1 MWDESPTVIGVIV
14 FVAALLMSVIGTD
27 LQAAARANDCLTAPN
42 ASSPRGQHWSY
53 RIDRQNN
60 RKCWYLHSTL
70 GLLHRP
76 AKPSDLHAASSTA
89 GAPMSGSSADSAP
102 RLRHIRK
109 LVVKPQPAPRVITG
123 EAVQQSPRSISQ
135 EFPLQGTTQQ
145 GDRSQPT
152 DVIAA
157 PGTTLEPA
165 TLGVAVADAAVRTD
179 ADDTKPAAATVA
191 GAMADEDAVR
201 PDEDDA
207 KPIAAT
213 VVGAVA
219 DADAVQPD
227 PDATNSDGGGLI
239 AERIKSTQMAL
250 PNALKTPLQMF
261 FLLVFGVAS
270 AVFLI
275 FLWIMHRRDT
285 VLVEYPIDYE
295 QPDGPPPWRRQSA
308 AMRPQ
313 NGTTTEP
320 PRPNLG
326 DFKPRA
332 AGRAPIVH
340 AGHAAQIAE

>member
-1 MWDESPTVIGVIV
+1 MGRSPTLIGVIV

-27 LQAAARANDCLTAPN
+27 LRAAARANDCLTAPN
-42 ASSPRGQHWSY
+42 TSSPRGQHWSY

-109 LVVKPQPAPRVITG
+109 LVVKRQQAPRVITS
-123 EAVQQSPRSISQ
+123 ETIQQSPRSISQ
-135 EFPLQGTTQQ
+135 EFPLQGSTQQ
-145 GDRSQPT
+145 GDRSQST
-152 DVIAA
+152 VVIAA
-157 PGTTLEPA
+157 PGTTPEPA

-207 KPIAAT
+207 KPTAAT
-213 VVGAVA
+213 VVGAGA
-219 DADAVQPD
+219 DTDAVQPD
-227 PDATNSDGGGLI
+227 PDAPNSDGGGLI

-285 VLVEYPIDYE
+285 VLIEYPIDYE

-313 NGTTTEP
+313 NGATTEP

-332 AGRAPIVH
+332 ARRAPIVH

>member
-1 MWDESPTVIGVIV
+1 MK
-14 FVAALLMSVIGTD
+14 L
-27 LQAAARANDCLTAPN
+27 
-42 ASSPRGQHWSY
+42 SSRY
-53 RIDRQNN
+53 
-60 RKCWYLHSTL
+60 
-70 GLLHRP
+70 
-76 AKPSDLHAASSTA
+76 
-89 GAPMSGSSADSAP
+89 
-102 RLRHIRK
+102 
-109 LVVKPQPAPRVITG
+109 
-123 EAVQQSPRSISQ
+123 PRSISE
-135 EFPLQGTTQQ
+135 EFPLQGSTQQ
-145 GDRSQPT
+145 GHRSQPT

-165 TLGVAVADAAVRTD
+165 TLGVAVADAAVQTD

-227 PDATNSDGGGLI
+227 PDAPNSDGGGLI
-239 AERIKSTQMAL
+239 AERIKSTLMAL
-250 PNALKTPLQMF
+250 ANALKTPLQMF

-308 AMRPQ
+308 ATRPQ
-313 NGTTTEP
+313 TGATTEP
-320 PRPNLG
+320 LRPNVG

-332 AGRAPIVH
+332 ARRAPIVH
-340 AGHAAQIAE
+340 A

>member
-1 MWDESPTVIGVIV
+1 MWDEFPTLIGVIV

-89 GAPMSGSSADSAP
+89 GAPMSGSSAGSAP

-207 KPIAAT
+207 KPTAAT
-213 VVGAVA
+213 VVGAGA
-219 DADAVQPD
+219 DMDAVQPD

-285 VLVEYPIDYE
+285 VLIEYPIDYE

-313 NGTTTEP
+313 NGATTEP
-320 PRPNLG
+320 RRPNLG
-326 DFKPRA
+326 DFKPRVA
-332 AGRAPIVH
+332 RRAPIVH

>member
-1 MWDESPTVIGVIV
+1 MWNESPTLIGVIV
-14 FVAALLMSVIGTD
+14 FVAAVLMSVIGTD
-27 LQAAARANDCLTAPN
+27 LQAAARADDCLTAPN

-76 AKPSDLHAASSTA
+76 AKASDLHAASSTA
-89 GAPMSGSSADSAP
+89 GAPMSGSSAGSAP
-102 RLRHIRK
+102 HLRHSRK
-109 LVVKPQPAPRVITG
+109 LVVKPKLAPPVIK
-123 EAVQQSPRSISQ
+123 AVQQSPRSISQ
-135 EFPLQGTTQQ
+135 EFPMRGSTQQ

-165 TLGVAVADAAVRTD
+165 MLGVAVADAAGRTD
-179 ADDTKPAAATVA
+179 ADDAKPAAATVE

-227 PDATNSDGGGLI
+227 PNAPNSDGGGLI
-239 AERIKSTQMAL
+239 AERIKSTQMAS

-270 AVFLI
+270 GVFLI

-313 NGTTTEP
+313 NGATTEP

-326 DFKPRA
+326 DFKLRA
-332 AGRAPIVH
+332 ARHEPIVH